1 MKLIKAEKNNIPSTY
16 KWGKAQKVILD
27 FIDSGMEAAEVQ
39 WDEGE
44 YKSVYSVTTTL
55 ANATKNLHR
64 SDTVRAV
71 ASKGKCYLVRKD
83 V

>member
-1 MKLIKAEKNNIPSTY
+1 MKLIKAEKKNIPSTY

-39 WDEGE
+39 WSEGE

-55 ANATKNLHR
+55 VNATKSLHR
-64 SDTVRAV
+64 SDTVMV
-71 ASKGKCYLVRKD
+71 TTSKGKCYLMRKD
-83 V
+83 M